1 MIALI
6 VLGIAVMTMSVFAV
20 TALILFVVAVVFDIV
35 TKHMK

>member
-20 TALILFVVAVVFDIV
+20 TALILFVEAVVFDIV

>member
-6 VLGIAVMTMSVFAV
+6 AFGIAVMTMSVFAV
-20 TALILFVVAVVFDIV
+20 TALILFVAAVVFDIA

>member
-6 VLGIAVMTMSVFAV
+6 VLEIAVMTMSVFAV
-20 TALILFVVAVVFDIV
+20 TALILFVAAVVIDIV

>member
-6 VLGIAVMTMSVFAV
+6 VLGITVMTMSVFAV
-20 TALILFVVAVVFDIV
+20 TALILFVAAVVFDIV